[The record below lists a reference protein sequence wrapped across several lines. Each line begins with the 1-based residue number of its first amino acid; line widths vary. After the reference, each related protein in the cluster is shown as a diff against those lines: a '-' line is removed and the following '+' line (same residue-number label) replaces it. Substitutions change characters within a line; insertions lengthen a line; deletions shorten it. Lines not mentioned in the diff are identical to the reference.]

1 VQKKS
6 RIDRGYLNNI
16 YMFNVQKQ
24 GFYMEEKLIKT
35 MDLTNGMQLNFYDGS
50 RQLAGDRW
58 LISLIIRM
66 EIPVTE
72 VSINHGEKSMESVD
86 EIKKVLGEK
95 VLFELKRER
104 IFVADSEKQTV
115 FEEVYNFF
123 IDSVLGY
130 LSNKAFPKR
139 YVLKK
144 YREKV
149 ERESWYH

>member
-1 VQKKS
+1 
-6 RIDRGYLNNI
+6 
-16 YMFNVQKQ
+16 
-24 GFYMEEKLIKT
+24 MEEKLIKT
-35 MDLTNGMQLNFYDGS
+35 MDLTNGMQLNFYDAS
-50 RQLAGDRW
+50 RRLAGYRW

-66 EIPVTE
+66 EIPVAE
-72 VSINHGEKSMESVD
+72 VSINDADKSMESVD

-104 IFVADSEKQTV
+104 IFVAESEKQAV
-115 FEEVYNFF
+115 FEEVYDFF

-149 ERESWYH
+149 ERGSWYH

>member
-1 VQKKS
+1 MK
-6 RIDRGYLNNI
+6 
-16 YMFNVQKQ
+16 
-24 GFYMEEKLIKT
+24 EKLIKT
-35 MDLTNGMQLNFYDGS
+35 MDLSNGMQLNFYDNS
-50 RQLAGDRW
+50 RKLAGDRW

-66 EIPVTE
+66 EIPVAE
-72 VSINHGEKSMESVD
+72 VSINDEGKSMESVD

-95 VLFELKRER
+95 VVFEQKRER
-104 IFVADSEKQTV
+104 IFVNESEKQAV
-115 FEEVYNFF
+115 FQELYDFF

>member
-1 VQKKS
+1 
-6 RIDRGYLNNI
+6 
-16 YMFNVQKQ
+16 MFNVKNE
-24 GFYMEEKLIKT
+24 GFCMEEKLIKT

-50 RQLAGDRW
+50 RRLAGDRW

-66 EIPVTE
+66 EIPVVE
-72 VSINHGEKSMESVD
+72 VSINDKGKSIETMN
-86 EIKKVLGEK
+86 EIKEVLGEK
-95 VLFELKRER
+95 VLFEQKRER
-104 IFVADSEKQTV
+104 IFVAEREKQAV
-115 FEEVYNFF
+115 FEELYDFF

-149 ERESWYH
+149 ERGSWYH

>member
-1 VQKKS
+1 MK
-6 RIDRGYLNNI
+6 
-16 YMFNVQKQ
+16 
-24 GFYMEEKLIKT
+24 EKLIKT
-35 MDLTNGMQLNFYDGS
+35 MELTNGMHLNFYDAS
-50 RQLAGDRW
+50 RRLVGDRW

-66 EIPVTE
+66 EIPVVE
-72 VSINHGEKSMESVD
+72 VLINDEEKFMDSVD

-95 VLFELKRER
+95 VLFEQKRDR
-104 IFVADSEKQTV
+104 IFVSESEKQTV

-123 IDSVLGY
+123 IDSVLSY

-149 ERESWYH
+149 EQESWYH

>member
-1 VQKKS
+1 MKE
-6 RIDRGYLNNI
+6 N
-16 YMFNVQKQ
+16 
-24 GFYMEEKLIKT
+24 LIKT
-35 MDLTNGMQLNFYDGS
+35 MELKNGMTLNFYDAS
-50 RQLAGDRW
+50 RPLAGDRW

-66 EIPVTE
+66 EIPVVE
-72 VSINHGEKSMESVD
+72 ALIADEGKSMDSVG

-95 VLFELKRER
+95 VLFEQKRER
-104 IFVADSEKQTV
+104 IFVRESEKQTV

>member
-1 VQKKS
+1 MK
-6 RIDRGYLNNI
+6 
-16 YMFNVQKQ
+16 
-24 GFYMEEKLIKT
+24 EKLIKT
-35 MDLTNGMQLNFYDGS
+35 MDLSNGMQLNFYDAS

-58 LISLIIRM
+58 LISLIVRM
-66 EIPVTE
+66 EIPVAE
-72 VSINHGEKSMESVD
+72 VSINDEGKSMESVD

-95 VLFELKRER
+95 VLFEQKRER
-104 IFVADSEKQTV
+104 IFVAQSEKQAV
-115 FEEVYNFF
+115 FEELYVFF

-149 ERESWYH
+149 EKKSWCH

>member
-1 VQKKS
+1 MK
-6 RIDRGYLNNI
+6 
-16 YMFNVQKQ
+16 
-24 GFYMEEKLIKT
+24 EKLIKT
-35 MDLTNGMQLNFYDGS
+35 MELKNGMTLNFYDAS
-50 RQLAGDRW
+50 RPIAGDSW
-58 LISLIIRM
+58 LISLIVRM
-66 EIPVTE
+66 EIPVVE
-72 VSINHGEKSMESVD
+72 ALINDEGKSMDSVG

-95 VLFELKRER
+95 VLFEQKRDR
-104 IFVADSEKQTV
+104 IFVGESEKQTV